1 MSGLR
6 ERDVRSALDLV
17 YDAGM
22 LTCPEPFPREFLE
35 RLTRL
40 IPADVI
46 VGYHE
51 AVIGAP
57 CRTVEVMEI
66 PPDPIPAEVEEAARH
81 IFRQEPFLHGR
92 YRSERRALKTS
103 DVVTRRRF
111 RQTEWYSSVWK
122 PLGIDDSLRVWLPA
136 PVGRARV
143 INLERSGRNFTE
155 RERALLEF
163 LRPALIKM
171 HAAASSRRQ
180 KRLESPPLTRRE
192 TEIVGWI
199 ADGKTTREIASI
211 LVVSPHTVRKHI
223 EHILEKLDVRTR
235 SAAVARAFPAAVRA
249 DPYRARAARQK

>member
-1 MSGLR
+1 MSALR
-6 ERDVRSALDLV
+6 ERDVQSALELV

-57 CRTVEVMEI
+57 CRTVEVIEI
-66 PPDPIPAEVEEAARH
+66 PANPIPAEVEEAVRH
-81 IFRQEPFLHGR
+81 IFRQEPFLHRR
-92 YRSERRALKTS
+92 YRAERRALKLS

-111 RQTEWYSSVWK
+111 RQTEWYSTVWK

-143 INLERSGRNFTE
+143 INLERSGRTFTE
-155 RERALLEF
+155 RERSLLEF

-171 HAAASSRRQ
+171 HEAASARRRQ
-180 KRLESPPLTRRE
+180 KELEALPLTRRE
-192 TEIVGWI
+192 TEILGWI
-199 ADGKTTREIASI
+199 AHGKTTREIAAI

-235 SAAVARAFPAAVRA
+235 SAAVARAFPCAPSA
-249 DPYRARAARQK
+249 

>member
-1 MSGLR
+1 MSALR
-6 ERDVRSALDLV
+6 ERDVRSALELV

-35 RLTRL
+35 GLTRL
-40 IPADVI
+40 IPADVV

-66 PPDPIPAEVEEAARH
+66 PPDPIPAEVEEVVRH
-81 IFRQEPFLHGR
+81 IFRQEPFLHR
-92 YRSERRALKTS
+92 RFRLERRALKVS
-103 DVVTRRRF
+103 DRVTRRRL

-136 PVGRARV
+136 PDGRVRV
-143 INLERSGRNFTE
+143 INLERNGRNFTE
-155 RERALLEF
+155 RERSLLEL

-171 HAAASSRRQ
+171 HGAASARRRQ
-180 KRLESPPLTRRE
+180 DPPESTPLTRRE
-192 TEIVGWI
+192 AEILGLI
-199 ADGKTTREIASI
+199 ADGQTSREIAAI

-235 SAAVARAFPAAVRA
+235 SAAVARAFPT
-249 DPYRARAARQK
+249 ARGS

>member
-1 MSGLR
+1 MSALR
-6 ERDVRSALDLV
+6 ERDVQSALELV

-103 DVVTRRRF
+103 DLVTRRRL

-143 INLERSGRNFTE
+143 INLERSGRTFTE
-155 RERALLEF
+155 RERSLLEF

-171 HAAASSRRQ
+171 HAAASARRRQ
-180 KRLESPPLTRRE
+180 KGLESPPLTRRE
-192 TEIVGWI
+192 TEILGWI
-199 ADGKTTREIASI
+199 ADGKTTREIAAI

-235 SAAVARAFPAAVRA
+235 SAAVARAFPTAGGA
-249 DPYRARAARQK
+249 

>member
-6 ERDVRSALDLV
+6 ERDVRSALELV

-22 LTCPEPFPREFLE
+22 LTCPEPFPPEFLE

-46 VGYHE
+46 VGYHG

-66 PPDPIPAEVEEAARH
+66 PSDPIPAHVQEVVPH

-92 YRSERRALKTS
+92 YRSERRALKVS

-155 RERALLEF
+155 RERSLLEF

-171 HAAASSRRQ
+171 HEAASSRRRQ
-180 KRLESPPLTRRE
+180 QGLGSPRLTRRE
-192 TEIVGWI
+192 TEILGWI
-199 ADGKTTREIASI
+199 ADGKTTREIAAI

-235 SAAVARAFPAAVRA
+235 SAAVARAFPMAGGV
-249 DPYRARAARQK
+249 

>member
-1 MSGLR
+1 MNALR
-6 ERDVRSALDLV
+6 ERDVRSALELV
-17 YDAGM
+17 YDAGK
-22 LTCPEPFPREFLE
+22 LTCVEPFPREFLE
-35 RLTRL
+35 GITRL

-57 CRTVEVMEI
+57 CQTVEVMEI
-66 PPDPIPAEVEEAARH
+66 PPDPIPAEVEDVVRH

-92 YRSERRALKTS
+92 YRSERRALKVS

-143 INLERSGRNFTE
+143 INLERSGRSFTE
-155 RERALLEF
+155 RERVLLEF

-171 HAAASSRRQ
+171 QTAASARRRQ
-180 KRLESPPLTRRE
+180 KRLESPLLTRRE
-192 TEIVGWI
+192 TEILGWI
-199 ADGKTTREIASI
+199 ADGKTTREIAAV

-235 SAAVARAFPAAVRA
+235 SAAVARAFPTTGAA
-249 DPYRARAARQK
+249 

>member
-111 RQTEWYSSVWK
+111 RQ
-122 PLGIDDSLRVWLPA
+122 
-136 PVGRARV
+136 
-143 INLERSGRNFTE
+143 RSGTHR
-155 RERALLEF
+155 
-163 LRPALIKM
+163 
-171 HAAASSRRQ
+171 SGS
-180 KRLESPPLTRRE
+180 
-192 TEIVGWI
+192 
-199 ADGKTTREIASI
+199 
-211 LVVSPHTVRKHI
+211 
-223 EHILEKLDVRTR
+223 R
-235 SAAVARAFPAAVRA
+235 SASMTASGSGCLRRSGGHG
-249 DPYRARAARQK
+249 